1 MKYELTSEELEAIK
15 IYKNEKNIN
24 INQLLVQDIETDI
37 ALKLNET
44 DIKYKKEDVEQNF
57 EIIKTIYETM
67 IKNHY
72 NNPRRK
78 LVFL

>member
-24 INQLLVQDIETDI
+24 INQLLVQDVETDI
-37 ALKLNET
+37 ALKLNDT